1 MGYDEWELKASP
13 IKISELKPKNNLKHD
28 TSSRVLHSPMAATVW
43 FASPGVFALGVAP
56 ACPKRTGFR
65 APALP
70 RRRVVRV
77 QSKSGGKKDVSAG
90 EGFGDADDWIANWK
104 AGKFPRARGWKFG
117 DASEEGTGTFS
128 EQVTGD
134 GDEVDGRDEE
144 ISEETKENPADRYG
158 GDPNAFTYV
167 FCHNL
172 LSPPKDSFAC
182 MYLSD
187 TLGALGIELVTPS
200 LIADEG
206 DKSGDGEFDSSKEKK
221 SELTVSAAVARLTT
235 AIDSLPEPHKPV
247 RLIGSGMGAYVCAVY
262 ASYPENAAKIDRVM
276 LLAPTF
282 KPIECL
288 AGIET
293 ETGVSLGDAFKL
305 DLEKH
310 EPFPFVPCRAY
321 VVHGYDDPVSPLEN
335 SLTWVRDASV
345 NMRNGA
351 AGETGQVAERR
362 LLEVK
367 GMGHGVENA
376 LPQIKARLVEF
387 FKLPFQVSGPP

>member
-104 AGKFPRARGWKFG
+104 AGKFPRAKGWKFG

-144 ISEETKENPADRYG
+144 ISEETKKG
-158 GDPNAFTYV
+158 GAV
-167 FCHNL
+167 
-172 LSPPKDSFAC
+172 
-182 MYLSD
+182 
-187 TLGALGIELVTPS
+187 
-200 LIADEG
+200 
-206 DKSGDGEFDSSKEKK
+206 GED
-221 SELTVSAAVARLTT
+221 A
-235 AIDSLPEPHKPV
+235 
-247 RLIGSGMGAYVCAVY
+247 
-262 ASYPENAAKIDRVM
+262 AAKIDFDKTCFGVDAVPKFDGKIVAGVDTT
-276 LLAPTF
+276 LKKNLAVF
-282 KPIECL
+282 
-288 AGIET
+288 
-293 ETGVSLGDAFKL
+293 
-305 DLEKH
+305 
-310 EPFPFVPCRAY
+310 Y
-321 VVHGYDDPVSPLEN
+321 
-335 SLTWVRDASV
+335 
-345 NMRNGA
+345 
-351 AGETGQVAERR
+351 
-362 LLEVK
+362 
-367 GMGHGVENA
+367 
-376 LPQIKARLVEF
+376 
-387 FKLPFQVSGPP
+387 